1 MGGAGVVAFLIRVGM
16 TTKLK
21 EDILGELSCEAMWVE
36 LRGPQKKVL
45 DMLVFIGKGT
55 ECKG

>member
-1 MGGAGVVAFLIRVGM
+1 MGGGAFLIRVGM
-16 TTKLK
+16 MTKLK